1 MTEISITSV
10 SRKGQVTIPK
20 EIRDIMELT
29 AGDKVIF
36 ILDDGRI
43 YLRKA
48 SVQKLS
54 HILEAQRPWREG
66 SLAFQKRLRGE
77 WR

>member
-1 MTEISITSV
+1 MTEIGITSV
-10 SRKGQVTIPK
+10 STKGQVTIPK
-20 EIRDIMELT
+20 EIRDIMELRE
-29 AGDKVIF
+29 GDRVIF

-48 SVQKLS
+48 SAQKLS
-54 HILEAQRPWREG
+54 QMLEVQRPWRES
-66 SLAFQKRLRGE
+66 SLAFQKRIRGE

>member
-1 MTEISITSV
+1 MTEIGITSV

-20 EIRDIMELT
+20 EIRDVMQLT
-29 AGDKVIF
+29 EGAKVIF

-48 SVQKLS
+48 SAQKIS
-54 HILEAQRPWREG
+54 QILEAQRRWKES
-66 SLAFQKRLRGE
+66 SLAFQKRIRGE